1 MNSDIGELH
10 EARFTG
16 TFTVTAVKS
25 INVST
30 GMRKVLSN
38 CIEYITMRWTIFGCM
53 HLMPT
58 TSVSTQLRLKLCLT
72 CVPIVCN
79 TWIYIENAYV
89 SCKVWSIL
97 W

>member
-25 INVST
+25 INLST

-53 HLMPT
+53 HYASHAYNVRFNPT
-58 TSVSTQLRLKLCLT
+58 KAQTVLDVR
-72 CVPIVCN
+72 
-79 TWIYIENAYV
+79 ADRM
-89 SCKVWSIL
+89 
-97 W
+97 